1 MAFGAAAMAVG
12 NPVRFTA
19 TGLIGGGTA
28 MARTATGNPNNAAS
42 VAETTAL
49 PGAILGFFIN
59 ASSSGVISLASNNA
73 GAAGTAF
80 GANIT
85 LPTAGTFVT
94 YPALSPGG
102 IFCTLVSGTADLT
115 FFVVE

>member
-1 MAFGAAAMAVG
+1 
-12 NPVRFTA
+12 
-19 TGLIGGGTA
+19 
-28 MARTATGNPNNAAS
+28 MARTNPGGYNNPAS

-49 PGAILGFFIN
+49 PACILGFFIN
-59 ASSSGVISLASNNA
+59 ASSSGVISLASNNG

-85 LPTAGTFVT
+85 LPTAGQFVT
-94 YPALSPGG
+94 YPALTPNG
-102 IFCTLVSGTADLT
+102 IFCTIVSGTADLT